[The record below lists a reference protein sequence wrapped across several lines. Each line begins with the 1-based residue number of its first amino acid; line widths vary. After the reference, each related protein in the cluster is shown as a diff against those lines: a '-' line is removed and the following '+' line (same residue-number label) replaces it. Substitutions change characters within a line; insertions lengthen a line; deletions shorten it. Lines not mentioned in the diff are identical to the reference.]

1 MKLSIKQLSISA
13 MIAAMY
19 ATLTIV
25 FSFMS
30 YSNIQY
36 RLAEALTI
44 LPIYSPVYIL
54 GLFIGCVIANLNST
68 LGPIDLVVGSLTTLV
83 ASTITYFIGKSNFKS
98 KTFLIPLPTVI
109 LNALVVGL
117 ELHLMLGNPLALGII
132 QVGWGEFV
140 CAYILGIL
148 LMKFIESKKFL
159 KNLLTEN

>member
-1 MKLSIKQLSISA
+1 MKFSIKQLAISA

-19 ATLTIV
+19 VTLTFV

-30 YSNIQY
+30 YSNVQY

-44 LPIYSPVYIL
+44 LPIYSPIYIL
-54 GLFIGCVIANLNST
+54 GLFIGCILANLQSP
-68 LGPIDLVVGSLTTLV
+68 LGPIDIIIGSLTTLV
-83 ASTITYFIGKSNFKS
+83 ASTITYFIGKSNFKY

-109 LNALVVGL
+109 LNALVVGV
-117 ELHLMLGNPLALGII
+117 ELHLMLNLPLALNII

-159 KNLLTEN
+159 KNILTQN